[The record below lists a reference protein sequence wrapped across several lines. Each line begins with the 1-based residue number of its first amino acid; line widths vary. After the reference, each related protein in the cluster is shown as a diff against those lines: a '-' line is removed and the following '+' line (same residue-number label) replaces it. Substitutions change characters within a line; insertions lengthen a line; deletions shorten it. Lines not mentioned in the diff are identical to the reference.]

1 MTAKVLAQAN
11 TARAALLL
19 LCFLLA
25 LSAMRSDL
33 FPVSVANPAPQ
44 LEREAVPFALMA
56 LMATLLAVASKARR
70 PPRSQVQ
77 SSILIGMGLFVAPAL
92 LLFASHGFVSAFTR
106 VALFSLVPVFAVAFE
121 PHIGAGLAS
130 QSRGSLLAAL
140 LAMAGT
146 LFVFSLTLPS
156 SIESGAAFAAVIVAA
171 ACVAAANCYAVR
183 VASALPRDG
192 LAPLAAIAG
201 VAAALGLLVASAT
214 TERLTWRLSL
224 TGSNFAWLA
233 LVSVPSLFLLFWL
246 MPRMTATRMTTR
258 FVIAPLIAILIAMA
272 LDRPSVGLR
281 TWAGLLLAAAGAAWI
296 LFAPDEPPAPSSPTF
311 NLNLE

>member
-1 MTAKVLAQAN
+1 MTAKVLKQAN

-33 FPVSVANPAPQ
+33 FPVSVGNPAPQ

-56 LMATLLAVASKARR
+56 LMATLLAVVSKTRR

-77 SSILIGMGLFVAPAL
+77 ASILIGIGLFVAPAL

-106 VALFSLVPVFAVAFE
+106 VALFSLVPIFTVVFE

-130 QSRGSLLAAL
+130 QSRGSLLATL

-183 VASALPRDG
+183 VASALPPCG
-192 LAPLAAIAG
+192 LAPLAAIACA
-201 VAAALGLLVASAT
+201 AAALGLLVASAT
-214 TERLTWRLSL
+214 TERLTWRVSL
-224 TGSNFAWLA
+224 AGSDLTWPA
-233 LVSVPSLFLLFWL
+233 LVSVPSLLLLFWL

-258 FVIAPLIAILIAMA
+258 FIIAPLIAVLIGMA
-272 LDRPSVGLR
+272 LDRPSVELR
-281 TWAGLLLAAAGAAWI
+281 TCAGLLLAAAAAAW
-296 LFAPDEPPAPSSPTF
+296 LVFAPIDRPDENSAML
-311 NLNLE
+311 NLNR